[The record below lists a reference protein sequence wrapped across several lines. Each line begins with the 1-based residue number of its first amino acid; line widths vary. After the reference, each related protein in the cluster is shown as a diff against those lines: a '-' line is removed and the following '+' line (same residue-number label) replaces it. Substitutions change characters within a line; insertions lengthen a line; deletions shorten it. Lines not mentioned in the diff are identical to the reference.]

1 MRYTVTMETQRVNV
15 RPYEQRDR
23 TAVENL
29 VSQLQNHIAKMDE
42 HGIMRPSNEFDG
54 TEHMRILRNMIA
66 ESGGIILVAE
76 SEHSIVGCVV
86 GVIIEKKDS
95 AHKAMKSM
103 HIEELVV
110 DSSAR
115 NKGTGS
121 ALMREIERW
130 ARNERC
136 SFMRVDCFSN
146 NDRAH
151 AFYEKLEYKDRYVN
165 MIKPLS

>member
-1 MRYTVTMETQRVNV
+1 METRGVNV
-15 RPYEQRDR
+15 RPYEERDR
-23 TAVENL
+23 AAVEKL
-29 VSQLQNHIAKMDE
+29 VSQLQNHIAEMDE
-42 HGIMRPSNEFDG
+42 HGIMRPSDEFDG
-54 TEHMRILRNMIA
+54 TEHMRVLHGMIA

-76 SEHSIVGCVV
+76 SENDIVGCAV
-86 GVIIEKKDS
+86 GVIVEKKDS
-95 AHKAMKSM
+95 AHKAVKST

-115 NKGTGS
+115 SKGAGS
-121 ALMREIERW
+121 ALMAEMERW

-165 MIKPLS
+165 MIKALS

>member
-1 MRYTVTMETQRVNV
+1 METKGVNV
-15 RPYEQRDR
+15 RPYEERDR
-23 TAVENL
+23 TVVENL
-29 VSQLQNHIAKMDE
+29 VSQLQNHIAEMDE
-42 HGIMRPSNEFDG
+42 HGIMRPSDEFDG
-54 TEHMRILRNMIA
+54 AEHMRILQHMIT

-76 SEHSIVGCVV
+76 SENNIVGCVV
-86 GVIIEKKDS
+86 GVIVEKKDS
-95 AHKAMKSM
+95 AHKAVKST

-115 NKGTGS
+115 SKGAGS

-136 SFMRVDCFSN
+136 SFIRVDCFSN

-165 MIKPLS
+165 MIKALS